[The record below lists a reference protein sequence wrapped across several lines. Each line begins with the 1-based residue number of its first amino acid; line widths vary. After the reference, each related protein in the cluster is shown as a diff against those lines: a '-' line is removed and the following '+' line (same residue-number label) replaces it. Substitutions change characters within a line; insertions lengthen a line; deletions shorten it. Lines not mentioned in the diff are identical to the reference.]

1 MYGKEEINEKMVAK
15 ATNAKEI
22 LKKSRKDHFNIF
34 EDSDGLHDMRIFD
47 LL

>member
-1 MYGKEEINEKMVAK
+1 MVAK